1 MSLLSKVLGPHVVL
15 GKHLR
20 AVNIT
25 KYYKKKTSICGKIK
39 QRNFWAFTF
48 HTGFAFFITIII
60 IIIIIIIVIIIII
73 IITIIIIIII
83 IDNYFILIWKLLSKS
98 KDTSTGR
105 QL

>member
-1 MSLLSKVLGPHVVL
+1 MSIG
-15 GKHLR
+15 
-20 AVNIT
+20 
-25 KYYKKKTSICGKIK
+25 GKIK

-48 HTGFAFFITIII
+48 HTGFAFFITII

-83 IDNYFILIWKLLSKS
+83 IDNYFILLWKLLSKS

>member
-1 MSLLSKVLGPHVVL
+1 MSIG
-15 GKHLR
+15 
-20 AVNIT
+20 
-25 KYYKKKTSICGKIK
+25 GKIK

-48 HTGFAFFITIII
+48 HTGFAFCITIII
-60 IIIIIIIVIIIII
+60 IIITIIIIIIVIIIIII

-83 IDNYFILIWKLLSKS
+83 IDNYFILLWKLLSKS

>member
-60 IIIIIIIVIIIII
+60 IIIIIVIIIII

-83 IDNYFILIWKLLSKS
+83 IDNYFILLWKLLSKS

>member
-15 GKHLR
+15 GIHLR

-25 KYYKKKTSICGKIK
+25 KYYKKKTSIGGKIK

-48 HTGFAFFITIII
+48 HTGFAFCITIII
-60 IIIIIIIVIIIII
+60 IIIIVIIIIII

-83 IDNYFILIWKLLSKS
+83 IDNYFILLWKLLSKS
-98 KDTSTGR
+98 KDASTGR

>member
-1 MSLLSKVLGPHVVL
+1 MSIG
-15 GKHLR
+15 
-20 AVNIT
+20 
-25 KYYKKKTSICGKIK
+25 GKIK

-48 HTGFAFFITIII
+48 HTGFAFFITI

-83 IDNYFILIWKLLSKS
+83 IDNYFILLWKLLSKS

>member
-25 KYYKKKTSICGKIK
+25 KYYKKKTSIGGKIK

-48 HTGFAFFITIII
+48 HTGFAFCITI

-83 IDNYFILIWKLLSKS
+83 IDNYFILLWKLLSKS

>member
-25 KYYKKKTSICGKIK
+25 KYYKKKTSIGGKIK

-48 HTGFAFFITIII
+48 HTGFAFCIT

-83 IDNYFILIWKLLSKS
+83 IESYFILLWKLLSKS

>member
-1 MSLLSKVLGPHVVL
+1 MSIG
-15 GKHLR
+15 
-20 AVNIT
+20 
-25 KYYKKKTSICGKIK
+25 GKIK

-48 HTGFAFFITIII
+48 HTGFAFFITIIII

-83 IDNYFILIWKLLSKS
+83 IDNYFILLWKLLSKS

>member
-25 KYYKKKTSICGKIK
+25 KYYKKKPSICGKIK

-60 IIIIIIIVIIIII
+60 IIIIVIIIII

-83 IDNYFILIWKLLSKS
+83 IDNYFILLWKLLSKS

>member
-25 KYYKKKTSICGKIK
+25 KYYKKRTSIGGKIK

-48 HTGFAFFITIII
+48 HTGFAFCITIII
-60 IIIIIIIVIIIII
+60 IIIIIVIIIIII

-83 IDNYFILIWKLLSKS
+83 IDNYFILLWKLLSKS
-98 KDTSTGR
+98 KDASTGR

>member
-25 KYYKKKTSICGKIK
+25 KYYKKKTSIGGKIK

-48 HTGFAFFITIII
+48 HTGFAFCITI

-83 IDNYFILIWKLLSKS
+83 IESYFILLWKLLSKS

>member
-1 MSLLSKVLGPHVVL
+1 MSLLSKVLGPHAVL

-60 IIIIIIIVIIIII
+60 IIIIVIIIII

-83 IDNYFILIWKLLSKS
+83 IDSYFILLWKLLSKS